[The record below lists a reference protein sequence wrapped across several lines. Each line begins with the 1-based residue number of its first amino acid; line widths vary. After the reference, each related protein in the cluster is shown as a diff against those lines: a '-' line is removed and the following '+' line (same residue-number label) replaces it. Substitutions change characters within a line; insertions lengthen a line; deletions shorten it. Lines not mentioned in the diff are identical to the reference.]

1 MREGLSNAKETR
13 QVNREYE
20 LALINHERQQQQF
33 VSNALG
39 FLKRMAEA
47 MAECGY
53 DSGTIEED
61 IAACANAWGITDVHV
76 HVIGRAI
83 IIQHSPLGI
92 SPTVVI
98 GEATTMEAFNLNI
111 MHGLRQIRDLI
122 CSGNLSLG
130 QADAKLCRLLAHPLI
145 WPWWVSALGGMMLA
159 CSITLQSNG
168 TVEDSIIAMFVL
180 LVVNRV
186 GALLDK
192 LAVFRFFQ
200 LLIQSILFVGIGV
213 GLYATGILT
222 LQGAAALI
230 GACIILIIPIPQI
243 VAVAEDAI
251 RGFHVTAWSR
261 FFGIFLSIL
270 AICIGIGGAFA
281 VARTKVLFSSDTVLI
296 FPTLNFGV
304 ALIAALVGALGN
316 GLFMNGWPRVLIPAS
331 VAGVITGAIN
341 LFLVREVGLPSPL
354 SVAIGG
360 AVLGFGAVAVE
371 RKLDVPA
378 KAIILTGLCGGLLP
392 GLDMY
397 RSMIYLMLFQQGAS
411 TYVIW
416 TIFIILAIGGGIVL
430 GTTSIQ
436 TRGRM
441 RHRRAVHEHWT
452 NTVNKATIGER
463 LGDTHVVLESPE
475 APNPEDFKD

>member
-1 MREGLSNAKETR
+1 MD
-13 QVNREYE
+13 REYE
-20 LALINHERQQQQF
+20 LALIQHERQQQQF
-33 VSNALG
+33 VANALG
-39 FLKRMAEA
+39 FLKRMAIA
-47 MAECGY
+47 MAECGC
-53 DSGTIEED
+53 DSGTIEDHVAE
-61 IAACANAWGITDVHV
+61 CAHAWGIDDVSV
-76 HVIGRAI
+76 SVVGRAI
-83 IIQHSPLGI
+83 FIQHSPLGA

-98 GEATTMEAFNLNI
+98 GEAATMEAFNLNI
-111 MHGLRQIRDLI
+111 MHGLRKIKGLI
-122 CSGNLSLG
+122 CDGSLSLG

-145 WPWWVSALGGMMLA
+145 WPWWVSVLGGMMLA

-168 TVEDSIIAMFVL
+168 TVKDSIIAMFVL
-180 LVVNRV
+180 LVVNRI

-192 LAVFRFFQ
+192 AAMFRFFQ
-200 LLIQSILFVGIGV
+200 LLIQSTLFVGIGV
-213 GLYATGILT
+213 ALYATGILT

-243 VAVAEDAI
+243 VAVAEDGI

-281 VARTKVLFSSDTVLI
+281 IARTKVLFSSDTVLI

-316 GLFMNGWPRVLIPAS
+316 GLFMNGWPRVLIPSAA
-331 VAGVITGAIN
+331 AGVIIGAIN
-341 LFLVREVGLPSPL
+341 LFLVREMGFPSPL
-354 SVAIGG
+354 AVAIGG
-360 AVLGFGAVAVE
+360 FVLGFGAVAVE

-378 KAIILTGLCGGLLP
+378 KALILTGLCGGLLP

-397 RSMIYLMLFQQGAS
+397 RSMVYLMLFQQGAS
-411 TYVIW
+411 TYVMW

-436 TRGRM
+436 TRGRI
-441 RHRRAVHEHWT
+441 RHRRAAHAHWV
-452 NTVNKATIGER
+452 NTVNRATIGER
-463 LGDTHVVLESPE
+463 LGDDE
-475 APNPEDFKD
+475 AIRRHHND